1 MYYSQLLMLSNSFSE
16 NTLDNMD
23 KYLSGLS
30 PAAQKLI
37 TISKVSD
44 ALQLDYQT
52 TSESPKKVLGYR
64 IIQEKIR
71 IKMP

>member
-44 ALQLDYQT
+44 ALQLDYQMC
-52 TSESPKKVLGYR
+52 
-64 IIQEKIR
+64 IR
-71 IKMP
+71 DRCSRTPHGVRG